1 MWPWFF
7 LKRANPIWSHMV
19 NITKNF
25 FHLTQIIML
34 LDTPHVIIAFGFF
47 FSFCRNWSK
56 LPYNALIDDVEVTCM
71 VPTID
76 RSNSI
81 RMYKW
86 FPKMLQKT
94 TTISLK
100 FHIYIKE
107 KCASMLTLN
116 KCLFCQTDGDRMQFI
131 HRFQLFTKVQF
142 TKACWTKLPEVVGKK
157 EQIVFGLEIET

>member
-1 MWPWFF
+1 
-7 LKRANPIWSHMV
+7 
-19 NITKNF
+19 
-25 FHLTQIIML
+25 ML

-56 LPYNALIDDVEVTCM
+56 LPYHALIDDVELTCM

-116 KCLFCQTDGDRMQFI
+116 KCLFCQTDGDRMQFYPPISIIYKSSI
-131 HRFQLFTKVQF
+131 HQSLLDKTTRSG
-142 TKACWTKLPEVVGKK
+142 WKK
-157 EQIVFGLEIET
+157 RTNCFWIGN